1 VLLQEEKIAHS
12 SFPPRWSNVVRD
24 ALVFVQ
30 EGKLAL
36 SNDVI
41 RDVLVLAQVG
51 KLAHASFPPH

>member
-1 VLLQEEKIAHS
+1 VLLQEEKLAHA
-12 SFPPRWSNVVRD
+12 SFPPQSNNVARD

-41 RDVLVLAQVG
+41 
-51 KLAHASFPPH
+51 